1 MGLKKEEKE
10 KIMSLI
16 QRHEKD
22 TGSPEVQFLLLNA
35 RINLLEEYHKKNP
48 KDNQSYRTLLK
59 LYAKRRKLRNYI
71 IENYPEA
78 FKKIRDLLA

>member
-1 MGLKKEEKE
+1 MGLKREEKE
-10 KIMSLI
+10 KIISLI

-71 IENYPEA
+71 MENYPEV
-78 FKKIRDLLA
+78 FKGIRDLLV